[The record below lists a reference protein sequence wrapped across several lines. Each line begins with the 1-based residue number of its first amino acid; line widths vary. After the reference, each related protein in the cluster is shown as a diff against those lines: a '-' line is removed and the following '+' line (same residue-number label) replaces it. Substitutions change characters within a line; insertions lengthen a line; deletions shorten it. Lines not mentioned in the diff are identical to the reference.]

1 MRGKVP
7 KADGGER
14 QASAATSPLRQDR
27 PHPRLRTT
35 SSREREKDLD
45 SDSAAYGQRIS
56 PLLTFA
62 LNSSEDTPPNCG
74 YRAFI
79 AAISAAE
86 SFALAVS
93 SS

>member
-1 MRGKVP
+1 MRGKMP
-7 KADGGER
+7 KADGGKPVER
-14 QASAATSPLRQDR
+14 HCAKDTLIR
-27 PHPRLRTT
+27 RLRTT
-35 SSREREKDLD
+35 SSREREKDLE